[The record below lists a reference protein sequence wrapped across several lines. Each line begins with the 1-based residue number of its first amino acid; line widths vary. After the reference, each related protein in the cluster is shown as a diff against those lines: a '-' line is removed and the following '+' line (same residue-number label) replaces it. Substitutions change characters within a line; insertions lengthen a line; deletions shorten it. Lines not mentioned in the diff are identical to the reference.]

1 MPQTLS
7 KNLQLID
14 PIGADKDMY
23 VKDAL
28 NLIAGVGTESN
39 IYKINELF
47 TDVDEKIAELEDRN
61 ALTDVNATYASTSG
75 NVAAFNGVVADID
88 SYRPGMVLI
97 LTLPQTNAGGI
108 TLNINDLGAK
118 AVKKYD
124 DNGSLMDL
132 EAGDFVLRHK
142 YFIEYDGT
150 QFVLLCENDTQKLKN
165 LDNKIDTHIEDEVV
179 HITGE
184 ERTSWNGKS
193 VVTASEENG
202 KINVDGAPV
211 TVYTHP
217 EGTNPH
223 GTTKADVGLGNVANE
238 RQYSAE
244 NPPPYPVTSVNGKT
258 GAAVLK
264 TSDIENDL
272 NYQTGDDVSG
282 SVTDA
287 INALKG
293 SVPEALNTLQKLAAA
308 INNDASYHT
317 TVDNALDGKAAKDLS
332 NVENATLLDKGK
344 AAGLLDSAT
353 AATTYVAKDTYDA
366 DQELL
371 EDDIAELQTTTG
383 QLESEK
389 ADKTELPHKVVT
401 VTLDVEGWQD
411 DSEEQFSHAFTDSNI
426 TATDKLNVA
435 PTTDTMIGELV
446 ELGVT
451 AIVAK
456 NDNGTASI
464 IFYGAKPTTELS
476 FQVEIVPVNMIGDDA

>member
-61 ALTDVNATYASTSG
+61 ALTNVNATYASTSG

-244 NPPPYPVTSVNGKT
+244 NPPPYPVTSVNSKT
-258 GAAVLK
+258 GAVVLK

-308 INNDASYHT
+308 INNDANYHT

-344 AAGLLDSAT
+344 VAGLLDSAT

-389 ADKTELPHKVVT
+389 ADKTELPHKVIS
-401 VTLDVEGWQD
+401 VTLTTAGWTSSVDGIYSQGITN
-411 DSEEQFSHAFTDSNI
+411 SAI
-426 TATDKLNVA
+426 TANMKLNLALASNEMMKTLADV
-435 PTTDTMIGELV
+435 
-446 ELGVT
+446 GVYGLT
-451 AIVAK
+451 AV
-456 NDNGTASI
+456 NDNGTASVLA
-464 IFYGAKPTTELS
+464 YGEQPTIEIPVQVELVAVTTE
-476 FQVEIVPVNMIGDDA
+476 

>member
-47 TDVDEKIAELEDRN
+47 TGIDEKIAELEDRN

-75 NVAAFNGVVADID
+75 NIAAFNGVVADID

-165 LDNKIDTHIEDEVV
+165 LDNKIDTHMDDEVV

-184 ERTSWNGKS
+184 ERTSWNSKS

-258 GAAVLK
+258 GAVVLK

-308 INNDASYHT
+308 INNYANYHT

-389 ADKTELPHKVVT
+389 ADKTELPHKVISI
-401 VTLDVEGWQD
+401 TLTTAGWTSSVDGIYSQGITN
-411 DSEEQFSHAFTDSNI
+411 SAI
-426 TATDKLNVA
+426 TANMKLNLA
-435 PTTDTMIGELV
+435 LASNEMMKTLADA
-446 ELGVT
+446 GVYGLT
-451 AIVAK
+451 AV
-456 NDNGTASI
+456 NDNGTASVLA
-464 IFYGAKPTTELS
+464 YGEQPTMEIPVQIELVAVTTE
-476 FQVEIVPVNMIGDDA
+476 

>member
-28 NLIAGVGTESN
+28 NLITGVGTESN

-47 TDVDEKIAELEDRN
+47 TGIDEKIAELEDRN

-75 NVAAFNGVVADID
+75 NIAAFNGVVADID

-389 ADKTELPHKVVT
+389 ADKTELPNKVIS
-401 VTLDVEGWQD
+401 VTLTTDGWTSSTEGIYSQG
-411 DSEEQFSHAFTDSNI
+411 I
-426 TATDKLNVA
+426 TNSAIMANMKLNLA
-435 PTTDTMIGELV
+435 LASDKMMKTLADA
-446 ELGVT
+446 GVYGLT
-451 AIVAK
+451 AV
-456 NDNGTASI
+456 NDNGTASVLA
-464 IFYGAKPTTELS
+464 YGEQPTMEIPVQIELVAVTTE
-476 FQVEIVPVNMIGDDA
+476 

>member
-28 NLIAGVGTESN
+28 NLITGVGTESN

-47 TDVDEKIAELEDRN
+47 TGIDEKIAELEDRN

-75 NVAAFNGVVADID
+75 NIAAFNGVVADID

-165 LDNKIDTHIEDEVV
+165 LDNKIDTHMDDEVV

-184 ERTSWNGKS
+184 ERTSWNSKS

-287 INALKG
+287 INVLKG

-308 INNDASYHT
+308 INNDANYHT

-353 AATTYVAKDTYDA
+353 AATTYVTKETYNA

-371 EDDIAELQTTTG
+371 EDDIADLQTN
-383 QLESEK
+383 K
-389 ADKTELPHKVVT
+389 ADKTELLNKVIS
-401 VTLDVEGWQD
+401 VTLTTAGWTSSVDGIYSQGVTN
-411 DSEEQFSHAFTDSNI
+411 SAI
-426 TATDKLNVA
+426 TANMKLNLA
-435 PTTDTMIGELV
+435 LASNEMMKTLADA
-446 ELGVT
+446 GVYGLT
-451 AIVAK
+451 AV
-456 NDNGTASI
+456 NDNGTASVLA
-464 IFYGAKPTTELS
+464 YGEQPTIDIPVQVELVAVTTE
-476 FQVEIVPVNMIGDDA
+476 

>member
-47 TDVDEKIAELEDRN
+47 TDVDEKIAELEGRN

-75 NVAAFNGVVADID
+75 NIAAFNGVVADID

-165 LDNKIDTHIEDEVV
+165 LDNKIDTHMDDEVV

-184 ERTSWNGKS
+184 ERTSWNSKS

-258 GAAVLK
+258 GAVVLK

-308 INNDASYHT
+308 INNDANYHT

-371 EDDIAELQTTTG
+371 EDDIADLQTN
-383 QLESEK
+383 K
-389 ADKTELPHKVVT
+389 ADKTELPNKVIS
-401 VTLDVEGWQD
+401 VTLTTAGWTSSVDGIYSQGITN
-411 DSEEQFSHAFTDSNI
+411 SAI
-426 TATDKLNVA
+426 TANMKLNLA
-435 PTTDTMIGELV
+435 LASNEMMKTLADA
-446 ELGVT
+446 GVYGLT
-451 AIVAK
+451 AV
-456 NDNGTASI
+456 NDNGTASVLA
-464 IFYGAKPTTELS
+464 YGEQPTMEIPVQIEL
-476 FQVEIVPVNMIGDDA
+476 VAVTTG

>member
-47 TDVDEKIAELEDRN
+47 TGIDEKIAELEDRN

-244 NPPPYPVTSVNGKT
+244 NPPPYPVTSVNSKT
-258 GAAVLK
+258 GAVVLK

-308 INNDASYHT
+308 INNDANYHT

-353 AATTYVAKDTYDA
+353 AATTYVTKDTYDA

-389 ADKTELPHKVVT
+389 ADKTELPNKVIS
-401 VTLDVEGWQD
+401 VTLTTAGWTSSVDGIYSQGITN
-411 DSEEQFSHAFTDSNI
+411 SAI
-426 TATDKLNVA
+426 TANMKLNLA
-435 PTTDTMIGELV
+435 LASNEMMKTLADA
-446 ELGVT
+446 GVYGLT
-451 AIVAK
+451 AV
-456 NDNGTASI
+456 NDNGTASVLA
-464 IFYGAKPTTELS
+464 YGEQPTMEIPVQIELVAVTTE
-476 FQVEIVPVNMIGDDA
+476 

>member
-14 PIGADKDMY
+14 PIGADKNMY

-47 TDVDEKIAELEDRN
+47 TGIDEKIAELEDRN

-75 NVAAFNGVVADID
+75 HIAAFNGVVADID

-165 LDNKIDTHIEDEVV
+165 LDNKIDTHMDDEVV

-258 GAAVLK
+258 GAVVLK

-308 INNDASYHT
+308 INNDANYHT
-317 TVDNALDGKAAKDLS
+317 TVDNALNGKAAKDLS

-344 AAGLLDSAT
+344 VAGLLDSAT

-389 ADKTELPHKVVT
+389 ADKTELPNKVIS
-401 VTLDVEGWQD
+401 VTLTTAGWTSSVDGIYSQGITN
-411 DSEEQFSHAFTDSNI
+411 SAI
-426 TATDKLNVA
+426 TANMKLNLA
-435 PTTDTMIGELV
+435 LASNEMMKTLADA
-446 ELGVT
+446 GVYGLT
-451 AIVAK
+451 AV
-456 NDNGTASI
+456 NDNGTASVLA
-464 IFYGAKPTTELS
+464 YGEQPTMEILVQIELVAVTTE
-476 FQVEIVPVNMIGDDA
+476 

>member
-47 TDVDEKIAELEDRN
+47 TGIDEKIAELEDRN
-61 ALTDVNATYASTSG
+61 ALTDVNATYASSSG
-75 NVAAFNGVVADID
+75 KIAAFNGVVADID

-165 LDNKIDTHIEDEVV
+165 LDNKIDTHMDDEVV

-217 EGTNPH
+217 VGTNPH

-258 GAAVLK
+258 GAVVLK

-308 INNDASYHT
+308 INNDANYHT

-332 NVENATLLDKGK
+332 NVDNATLLDKGK

-389 ADKTELPHKVVT
+389 ADKTELPNKVIS
-401 VTLDVEGWQD
+401 VTLTTDGWTSSVDGIYSQGITN
-411 DSEEQFSHAFTDSNI
+411 SAI
-426 TATDKLNVA
+426 TANMKLNLA
-435 PTTDTMIGELV
+435 LASNEMMKTLADA
-446 ELGVT
+446 GVYGLT
-451 AIVAK
+451 AV
-456 NDNGTASI
+456 NDNGTASVLA
-464 IFYGAKPTTELS
+464 YGEQPTTDIPV
-476 FQVEIVPVNMIGDDA
+476 QVELVAVTTE

>member
-75 NVAAFNGVVADID
+75 NIAAFNGVVADID

-165 LDNKIDTHIEDEVV
+165 LDNKIDTHMDDEVV

-184 ERTSWNGKS
+184 ERTSWNSKS

-258 GAAVLK
+258 GAVVLK

-308 INNDASYHT
+308 INNDANYHT

-389 ADKTELPHKVVT
+389 ADKTELPHKVIS
-401 VTLDVEGWQD
+401 VTLTTAGWTSSVDGIYSQGITN
-411 DSEEQFSHAFTDSNI
+411 SAI
-426 TATDKLNVA
+426 TANMKLNLA
-435 PTTDTMIGELV
+435 LASNEMMKTLADA
-446 ELGVT
+446 GVYGLT
-451 AIVAK
+451 AV
-456 NDNGTASI
+456 NDNGTASVLA
-464 IFYGAKPTTELS
+464 YGEQPTIDIPVQVELVAVTTE
-476 FQVEIVPVNMIGDDA
+476 

>member
-28 NLIAGVGTESN
+28 NLITGVGTESN

-47 TDVDEKIAELEDRN
+47 TGIDEKIAELEDRN

-75 NVAAFNGVVADID
+75 NIAAFNGVVADID

-165 LDNKIDTHIEDEVV
+165 LDNKIDTHMDDEVV

-184 ERTSWNGKS
+184 ERTSWNSKS

-258 GAAVLK
+258 GAVVLK

-308 INNDASYHT
+308 INNDANYHT

-344 AAGLLDSAT
+344 VAGLLDSAT

-371 EDDIAELQTTTG
+371 EDDIADLQTN
-383 QLESEK
+383 K
-389 ADKTELPHKVVT
+389 ADKTELLNKVIS
-401 VTLDVEGWQD
+401 VTLTTAGWTSSVDGIYSQGITN
-411 DSEEQFSHAFTDSNI
+411 SAI
-426 TATDKLNVA
+426 TANMKLNLA
-435 PTTDTMIGELV
+435 LASNEMIKTLADA
-446 ELGVT
+446 GVYGLT
-451 AIVAK
+451 AV
-456 NDNGTASI
+456 NDNGTASVLA
-464 IFYGAKPTTELS
+464 YGEQPTMEIPVQIELVAVTTE
-476 FQVEIVPVNMIGDDA
+476 

>member
-14 PIGADKDMY
+14 PIGADKNMY

-47 TDVDEKIAELEDRN
+47 TGIDEKIAELEDRN

-75 NVAAFNGVVADID
+75 NIAAFNGVVADID

-165 LDNKIDTHIEDEVV
+165 LDNKIDTHMDDEVV

-308 INNDASYHT
+308 INNDANYHT

-344 AAGLLDSAT
+344 VAGLLDSAT

-389 ADKTELPHKVVT
+389 ADKTELPHKVIS
-401 VTLDVEGWQD
+401 VTLTTAGWTSSVDGIYSQGITN
-411 DSEEQFSHAFTDSNI
+411 SAI
-426 TATDKLNVA
+426 TANMKLNLA
-435 PTTDTMIGELV
+435 LASNEMMKTLADA
-446 ELGVT
+446 GVYGLT
-451 AIVAK
+451 AV
-456 NDNGTASI
+456 NDNGTASVLA
-464 IFYGAKPTTELS
+464 YGEQPTMEIPVQIELVAVTTE
-476 FQVEIVPVNMIGDDA
+476 

>member
-28 NLIAGVGTESN
+28 NLITGVGTESN

-47 TDVDEKIAELEDRN
+47 TGIDEKIAELEDRN

-75 NVAAFNGVVADID
+75 NIAAFNGVVADID

-308 INNDASYHT
+308 INNDANYHT

-371 EDDIAELQTTTG
+371 EDDIADLQTN
-383 QLESEK
+383 K
-389 ADKTELPHKVVT
+389 ADKTELPNKVIS
-401 VTLDVEGWQD
+401 VTLTTAGWTSSVDGIYSQGITN
-411 DSEEQFSHAFTDSNI
+411 SAI
-426 TATDKLNVA
+426 TANMKLNLA
-435 PTTDTMIGELV
+435 LASNEMMKTLADA
-446 ELGVT
+446 GVYGLT
-451 AIVAK
+451 AV
-456 NDNGTASI
+456 NDNGTASVLA
-464 IFYGAKPTTELS
+464 YGEQPTIDIPVQVELVAVTTE
-476 FQVEIVPVNMIGDDA
+476 

>member
-75 NVAAFNGVVADID
+75 NIAAFNGVVADID

-258 GAAVLK
+258 GAVVLK

-293 SVPEALNTLQKLAAA
+293 SVPEALSTLQKLAAA
-308 INNDASYHT
+308 INNDAHYHT

-332 NVENATLLDKGK
+332 NVDNATLLDKGK

-371 EDDIAELQTTTG
+371 EDDIADLQTN
-383 QLESEK
+383 K
-389 ADKTELPHKVVT
+389 ADKTELPNKVIS
-401 VTLDVEGWQD
+401 VTLTTAGWTSSVDGIYSQGITN
-411 DSEEQFSHAFTDSNI
+411 SAI
-426 TATDKLNVA
+426 TANMKLNLA
-435 PTTDTMIGELV
+435 LASNEMMKTLADA
-446 ELGVT
+446 GVYGLT
-451 AIVAK
+451 AV
-456 NDNGTASI
+456 NDNGTASVLA
-464 IFYGAKPTTELS
+464 YGEQPTIDIPVQVELVAVTTE
-476 FQVEIVPVNMIGDDA
+476 

>member
-14 PIGADKDMY
+14 PIGADKNMY

-47 TDVDEKIAELEDRN
+47 TGIDEKIAELEDRN

-75 NVAAFNGVVADID
+75 NIAAFNGVVADID

-165 LDNKIDTHIEDEVV
+165 LDNKIDTHMDDEVV

-202 KINVDGAPV
+202 KINVDGTPV

-258 GAAVLK
+258 GAVVLK

-308 INNDASYHT
+308 INNDANYHT
-317 TVDNALDGKAAKDLS
+317 TVDNALNGKAAKDLS
-332 NVENATLLDKGK
+332 NVDNATLLDKGK

-389 ADKTELPHKVVT
+389 ADKTELPNKVIS
-401 VTLDVEGWQD
+401 VTLTTAGWTSSTEGIYSQGITN
-411 DSEEQFSHAFTDSNI
+411 SAI
-426 TATDKLNVA
+426 TANMKLNLA
-435 PTTDTMIGELV
+435 LASDEMMKTLADA
-446 ELGVT
+446 GVYGLT
-451 AIVAK
+451 AV
-456 NDNGTASI
+456 NDNGTASVLA
-464 IFYGAKPTTELS
+464 YGEQPTMEIPVQIELVAVTTE
-476 FQVEIVPVNMIGDDA
+476 

>member
-14 PIGADKDMY
+14 PIGADKNMY

-47 TDVDEKIAELEDRN
+47 TGIDEKIAELEDRN

-75 NVAAFNGVVADID
+75 NIAAFNGVVADID

-165 LDNKIDTHIEDEVV
+165 LDNKIDTHMDDEVV

-258 GAAVLK
+258 GAVVLK

-308 INNDASYHT
+308 INNDANYHT
-317 TVDNALDGKAAKDLS
+317 TVDNALNGKAAKDLS

-371 EDDIAELQTTTG
+371 EDDIAELQTN
-383 QLESEK
+383 K
-389 ADKTELPHKVVT
+389 ADKTELPNKVIS
-401 VTLDVEGWQD
+401 VTLTTVGWTSSVDGIYSQGITN
-411 DSEEQFSHAFTDSNI
+411 SSI
-426 TATDKLNVA
+426 TANMKLNLA
-435 PTTDTMIGELV
+435 LASNEMMKTLADA
-446 ELGVT
+446 GVYGLT
-451 AIVAK
+451 AV
-456 NDNGTASI
+456 NDNGTASVLA
-464 IFYGAKPTTELS
+464 YGEQPTMEILVQIELVAVTTE
-476 FQVEIVPVNMIGDDA
+476 

>member
-308 INNDASYHT
+308 INNDANYHT

-353 AATTYVAKDTYDA
+353 AATTYVTKDTYDA

-389 ADKTELPHKVVT
+389 ADKTELPNKVIS
-401 VTLDVEGWQD
+401 VTLTTAGWTSSVDGIYSQGITN
-411 DSEEQFSHAFTDSNI
+411 SAI
-426 TATDKLNVA
+426 TANMKLNLA
-435 PTTDTMIGELV
+435 LASNEMMKTLADA
-446 ELGVT
+446 GVYGLT
-451 AIVAK
+451 AV
-456 NDNGTASI
+456 NDNGTASVLA
-464 IFYGAKPTTELS
+464 YGEQPTIDIPVQIELVAVTTE
-476 FQVEIVPVNMIGDDA
+476 

>member
-75 NVAAFNGVVADID
+75 NIAAFNGVVADID

-165 LDNKIDTHIEDEVV
+165 LDNKIDTHMDDEVV

-184 ERTSWNGKS
+184 ERTSWNSKS

-258 GAAVLK
+258 GAVVLK

-308 INNDASYHT
+308 INNDANYHT

-353 AATTYVAKDTYDA
+353 AATTYVTKENYDA

-389 ADKTELPHKVVT
+389 ADKTELPNKVIS
-401 VTLDVEGWQD
+401 VTLTTAGWTSSVDGIYSQGITN
-411 DSEEQFSHAFTDSNI
+411 SAI
-426 TATDKLNVA
+426 TANMKLNLA
-435 PTTDTMIGELV
+435 LASNEMMKTLADA
-446 ELGVT
+446 GVYGLT
-451 AIVAK
+451 AV
-456 NDNGTASI
+456 NDNGTASVLA
-464 IFYGAKPTTELS
+464 YGEQPTMEIPVQIELVAVTTE
-476 FQVEIVPVNMIGDDA
+476 

>member
-14 PIGADKDMY
+14 PIGADKNMY

-47 TDVDEKIAELEDRN
+47 TGIDEKIAELEDRN

-75 NVAAFNGVVADID
+75 NIAAFNGVVADID

-165 LDNKIDTHIEDEVV
+165 LDNKIDTHMDDEVV

-184 ERTSWNGKS
+184 ERTSWNSKS

-202 KINVDGAPV
+202 KINVDGAPI

-258 GAAVLK
+258 GAVVLK

-308 INNDASYHT
+308 INNDANYHT

-353 AATTYVAKDTYDA
+353 AATTYVTKDTYDA

-371 EDDIAELQTTTG
+371 EDDITDLQTN
-383 QLESEK
+383 K
-389 ADKTELPHKVVT
+389 ADKTELPNKVIS
-401 VTLDVEGWQD
+401 VTLTTAGWTSSVDGIYSQGITN
-411 DSEEQFSHAFTDSNI
+411 SAI
-426 TATDKLNVA
+426 TANMKLNLA
-435 PTTDTMIGELV
+435 LASDEMMKTLADA
-446 ELGVT
+446 GVYGLT
-451 AIVAK
+451 AV
-456 NDNGTASI
+456 NDNGTASVLA
-464 IFYGAKPTTELS
+464 YGEQPTMEIPVQIELVAVTTE
-476 FQVEIVPVNMIGDDA
+476 

>member
-14 PIGADKDMY
+14 PIGADKNMY

-47 TDVDEKIAELEDRN
+47 TGIDEKIAELEDRN

-75 NVAAFNGVVADID
+75 NIAAFNGVVADID

-258 GAAVLK
+258 GAVVLK

-293 SVPEALNTLQKLAAA
+293 SVPEALSTLQKLAAA
-308 INNDASYHT
+308 INNDANYHT

-389 ADKTELPHKVVT
+389 ADKTELPNKVIS
-401 VTLDVEGWQD
+401 VTLTTAGWTSSVDGIYSQGITN
-411 DSEEQFSHAFTDSNI
+411 SAI
-426 TATDKLNVA
+426 TANMKLNLALASNEMMKTLADV
-435 PTTDTMIGELV
+435 
-446 ELGVT
+446 GVYGLT
-451 AIVAK
+451 AV
-456 NDNGTASI
+456 NDNGTASVLA
-464 IFYGAKPTTELS
+464 YGEQPTIDIPVQVELVAVTTE
-476 FQVEIVPVNMIGDDA
+476 

>member
-47 TDVDEKIAELEDRN
+47 TGIDEKIAELEDRN

-75 NVAAFNGVVADID
+75 NIAAFNGVVADID

-258 GAAVLK
+258 GAVVLK

-308 INNDASYHT
+308 INNDANYHT

-353 AATTYVAKDTYDA
+353 AATTYVTKETYNA

-371 EDDIAELQTTTG
+371 EDDIADLQTN
-383 QLESEK
+383 K
-389 ADKTELPHKVVT
+389 ADKTELPNKVIS
-401 VTLDVEGWQD
+401 VTLTTAGWTSSVDGIYSQGITN
-411 DSEEQFSHAFTDSNI
+411 SAI
-426 TATDKLNVA
+426 TANMKLNLA
-435 PTTDTMIGELV
+435 LASNEMMKTLADA
-446 ELGVT
+446 GVYGLT
-451 AIVAK
+451 AV
-456 NDNGTASI
+456 NDNGTASVLA
-464 IFYGAKPTTELS
+464 YGEQPTMEIPVQIELVAVTTE
-476 FQVEIVPVNMIGDDA
+476 

>member
-75 NVAAFNGVVADID
+75 HIAAFNGVVADID

-165 LDNKIDTHIEDEVV
+165 LDNKIDTHMDDEVV

-258 GAAVLK
+258 GAVVLK

-308 INNDASYHT
+308 INNDANYHT

-344 AAGLLDSAT
+344 VAGLLDSAT

-371 EDDIAELQTTTG
+371 EDDIADLQTN
-383 QLESEK
+383 K
-389 ADKTELPHKVVT
+389 ADKTELPHKVIS
-401 VTLDVEGWQD
+401 VTLTTAGWTSSGDGIYSQGITN
-411 DSEEQFSHAFTDSNI
+411 SAI
-426 TATDKLNVA
+426 TASMKLNLA
-435 PTTDTMIGELV
+435 LASNEMMKTLADA
-446 ELGVT
+446 GVYGLT
-451 AIVAK
+451 AV
-456 NDNGTASI
+456 NDNGTASVLA
-464 IFYGAKPTTELS
+464 YGEQPTIDIPVQVELVAVTTE
-476 FQVEIVPVNMIGDDA
+476 

>member
-28 NLIAGVGTESN
+28 NLITGVGTESN

-47 TDVDEKIAELEDRN
+47 TGIDEKIAELEDRN

-75 NVAAFNGVVADID
+75 NIAAFNGVVADID

-132 EAGDFVLRHK
+132 EAGDFVLLHK

-165 LDNKIDTHIEDEVV
+165 LDNKIDTHMDDEVV

-184 ERTSWNGKS
+184 ERTSWNSKS

-258 GAAVLK
+258 GAVVLK

-308 INNDASYHT
+308 INNDANYHT

-353 AATTYVAKDTYDA
+353 AATTYVTKETYNA

-371 EDDIAELQTTTG
+371 EDDIADLQTN
-383 QLESEK
+383 K
-389 ADKTELPHKVVT
+389 ADKTELPNKVIS
-401 VTLDVEGWQD
+401 VTLTTAGWTSSVDGIYSQGITN
-411 DSEEQFSHAFTDSNI
+411 SAI
-426 TATDKLNVA
+426 TANMKLNLA
-435 PTTDTMIGELV
+435 LASNEMMKTLADA
-446 ELGVT
+446 GVYGLT
-451 AIVAK
+451 AV
-456 NDNGTASI
+456 NDNGTASVLA
-464 IFYGAKPTTELS
+464 YGEQPTMEIPVQIELVAVKTE
-476 FQVEIVPVNMIGDDA
+476 

>member
-258 GAAVLK
+258 GAVVLK

-293 SVPEALNTLQKLAAA
+293 SVPEALSTLQKLAAA
-308 INNDASYHT
+308 INNDANYHT

-389 ADKTELPHKVVT
+389 ADKTELPHKVIS
-401 VTLDVEGWQD
+401 VTLTTAGWASSVDGIYSQGITN
-411 DSEEQFSHAFTDSNI
+411 SAI
-426 TATDKLNVA
+426 TANMKLNLA
-435 PTTDTMIGELV
+435 LASDEMMKTLADA
-446 ELGVT
+446 GVYGLT
-451 AIVAK
+451 AV
-456 NDNGTASI
+456 NDNGTASVLA
-464 IFYGAKPTTELS
+464 YGEQPTMEIPVQIELVAVTTE
-476 FQVEIVPVNMIGDDA
+476 

>member
-14 PIGADKDMY
+14 PIGADKNMY

-75 NVAAFNGVVADID
+75 NIAAFNGVVADID

-165 LDNKIDTHIEDEVV
+165 LDNKIDTHIDDEVV

-308 INNDASYHT
+308 INNDANYHT

-371 EDDIAELQTTTG
+371 EDDIADLQTN
-383 QLESEK
+383 K
-389 ADKTELPHKVVT
+389 ADKTELPNKVIS
-401 VTLDVEGWQD
+401 VTLTTAGWTSSVDGIYSQGITN
-411 DSEEQFSHAFTDSNI
+411 SAI
-426 TATDKLNVA
+426 TANMKLNLA
-435 PTTDTMIGELV
+435 LASNEMMKTLADA
-446 ELGVT
+446 GVYGLT
-451 AIVAK
+451 AV
-456 NDNGTASI
+456 NDNGTASVLA
-464 IFYGAKPTTELS
+464 YGEQPTIEIPVQVELVAVTTE
-476 FQVEIVPVNMIGDDA
+476 

>member
-47 TDVDEKIAELEDRN
+47 TGIDEKIAELEDRN

-75 NVAAFNGVVADID
+75 NIAAFNGVVADID

-258 GAAVLK
+258 GAVVLK

-308 INNDASYHT
+308 INNDANYHT

-389 ADKTELPHKVVT
+389 ADKTELPNKVISI
-401 VTLDVEGWQD
+401 TLTTAGWTSSVDGIYSQEITN
-411 DSEEQFSHAFTDSNI
+411 SAI
-426 TATDKLNVA
+426 TANMKLNLA
-435 PTTDTMIGELV
+435 LASNEMMKTLADA
-446 ELGVT
+446 GVYGLT
-451 AIVAK
+451 AV
-456 NDNGTASI
+456 NDNGTASVLA
-464 IFYGAKPTTELS
+464 YGEQPTMEIPVQVELVAVTTE
-476 FQVEIVPVNMIGDDA
+476 

>member
-14 PIGADKDMY
+14 PIGADKNMY

-47 TDVDEKIAELEDRN
+47 TGIDEKIAELEDRN

-75 NVAAFNGVVADID
+75 NIAAFNGVVADID

-244 NPPPYPVTSVNGKT
+244 NPPPYPVTSVNSKT
-258 GAAVLK
+258 GAVVLK

-308 INNDASYHT
+308 INNDANYHT

-353 AATTYVAKDTYDA
+353 AATTYVTKENYDA

-389 ADKTELPHKVVT
+389 ADKTELPNKVIS
-401 VTLDVEGWQD
+401 VTLTTVGWTSSVDGIYSQGITN
-411 DSEEQFSHAFTDSNI
+411 SAI
-426 TATDKLNVA
+426 TANMKLNLA
-435 PTTDTMIGELV
+435 LASNEMMKTLADA
-446 ELGVT
+446 GVYGLT
-451 AIVAK
+451 AV
-456 NDNGTASI
+456 NDNGTASVLA
-464 IFYGAKPTTELS
+464 YGEQPTMEIPVQIELVVVTTE
-476 FQVEIVPVNMIGDDA
+476 

>member
-75 NVAAFNGVVADID
+75 NIAAFNGVVADID

-165 LDNKIDTHIEDEVV
+165 LDNKIDTHMDDEVV

-184 ERTSWNGKS
+184 ERTSWNSKS

-308 INNDASYHT
+308 INNDANYHT

-389 ADKTELPHKVVT
+389 ADKTELPHKVIS
-401 VTLDVEGWQD
+401 VTLTTAGWTSSVDGIYSQGITN
-411 DSEEQFSHAFTDSNI
+411 SAI
-426 TATDKLNVA
+426 TANMKLNLA
-435 PTTDTMIGELV
+435 LASNEMMKTLADA
-446 ELGVT
+446 GVYGLT
-451 AIVAK
+451 AV
-456 NDNGTASI
+456 NDNGTASVLA
-464 IFYGAKPTTELS
+464 YGEQPTMEIPVQIEL
-476 FQVEIVPVNMIGDDA
+476 VAVTME

>member
-28 NLIAGVGTESN
+28 NLITGVGTESN

-47 TDVDEKIAELEDRN
+47 TGIDEKIAELEDRN

-75 NVAAFNGVVADID
+75 NIAAFNGVVADID

-165 LDNKIDTHIEDEVV
+165 LDNKIDTHMDDEVV

-258 GAAVLK
+258 GAVVLK

-282 SVTDA
+282 SVTNA

-308 INNDASYHT
+308 INNDANYHT

-332 NVENATLLDKGK
+332 NVDNATLLDKGK

-353 AATTYVAKDTYDA
+353 AATTYVTKDTYDA

-389 ADKTELPHKVVT
+389 ADKTELLNKVISVALT
-401 VTLDVEGWQD
+401 TAGWTSSVDGIYSQGITN
-411 DSEEQFSHAFTDSNI
+411 SAI
-426 TATDKLNVA
+426 TANMKLNLA
-435 PTTDTMIGELV
+435 LASNEMMKTLADA
-446 ELGVT
+446 GVYGLT
-451 AIVAK
+451 AV
-456 NDNGTASI
+456 NDNGTASVLA
-464 IFYGAKPTTELS
+464 YGEQPTMEIPVQIELVAVTTE
-476 FQVEIVPVNMIGDDA
+476 

>member
-47 TDVDEKIAELEDRN
+47 TGIDEKIAELEDRN
-61 ALTDVNATYASTSG
+61 ALTDVNATYASSSG
-75 NVAAFNGVVADID
+75 NIAAFNGVVADID

-244 NPPPYPVTSVNGKT
+244 NPPPYPVTSVNSKT
-258 GAAVLK
+258 GAVVLK

-308 INNDASYHT
+308 INNDANYHT

-344 AAGLLDSAT
+344 VAGLLDSAT

-371 EDDIAELQTTTG
+371 EDDIADLQTN
-383 QLESEK
+383 K
-389 ADKTELPHKVVT
+389 ADKTELPNKVIS
-401 VTLDVEGWQD
+401 VTLTTAGWTSSVDGIYSQGITN
-411 DSEEQFSHAFTDSNI
+411 SAI
-426 TATDKLNVA
+426 TANMKLNLA
-435 PTTDTMIGELV
+435 LASNEMMKTLADA
-446 ELGVT
+446 GVYGLT
-451 AIVAK
+451 AV
-456 NDNGTASI
+456 NDNGTASVLA
-464 IFYGAKPTTELS
+464 YGEQPTMEIPVQIEIVAVTTE
-476 FQVEIVPVNMIGDDA
+476 

>member
-47 TDVDEKIAELEDRN
+47 TGIDEKIAELEDRN
-61 ALTDVNATYASTSG
+61 ALTDVNATYASTSE
-75 NVAAFNGVVADID
+75 NIAAFNGVVADID

-165 LDNKIDTHIEDEVV
+165 LDNKIDTHMDDEVV

-184 ERTSWNGKS
+184 ERTSWNSKS

-244 NPPPYPVTSVNGKT
+244 NPPPYPVTSINGKT
-258 GAAVLK
+258 GAVVLK

-293 SVPEALNTLQKLAAA
+293 SVPEALSTLQKLAAA
-308 INNDASYHT
+308 INNDANYHT

-389 ADKTELPHKVVT
+389 ADKTELPHKVIS
-401 VTLDVEGWQD
+401 VTLTTAGWTSSVDGIYSQGITN
-411 DSEEQFSHAFTDSNI
+411 SAI
-426 TATDKLNVA
+426 TANMKLNLA
-435 PTTDTMIGELV
+435 LASNEMMKTLADA
-446 ELGVT
+446 GVYGLT
-451 AIVAK
+451 AV
-456 NDNGTASI
+456 NDNGTASVLA
-464 IFYGAKPTTELS
+464 YGEQPTMEIPVQIELVAVTTE
-476 FQVEIVPVNMIGDDA
+476 

>member
-14 PIGADKDMY
+14 PIGADKNMY

-47 TDVDEKIAELEDRN
+47 TGIDEKIAELEDRN

-75 NVAAFNGVVADID
+75 NIAAFNGVVADID

-165 LDNKIDTHIEDEVV
+165 LDNKIDTHMDDEVV

-202 KINVDGAPV
+202 KINVDGAPI

-308 INNDASYHT
+308 INNDANYHT

-371 EDDIAELQTTTG
+371 EDDIADLQTN
-383 QLESEK
+383 K
-389 ADKTELPHKVVT
+389 ADKTELPNKVIS
-401 VTLDVEGWQD
+401 VTLTTAGWTSSVDGIYSQGITN
-411 DSEEQFSHAFTDSNI
+411 SAI
-426 TATDKLNVA
+426 TANMKLNLA
-435 PTTDTMIGELV
+435 LASNEMMKTLADA
-446 ELGVT
+446 GVYGLT
-451 AIVAK
+451 AV
-456 NDNGTASI
+456 NDNGTASVLA
-464 IFYGAKPTTELS
+464 YGEQPTMEIPVQVELVAVTTE
-476 FQVEIVPVNMIGDDA
+476 

>member
-47 TDVDEKIAELEDRN
+47 TDVDEKIAELEGRN

-75 NVAAFNGVVADID
+75 NIAAFNGVVADID

-165 LDNKIDTHIEDEVV
+165 LDNKIDTHMDDEVV

-184 ERTSWNGKS
+184 ERTSWNSKS

-258 GAAVLK
+258 GAVVLK

-308 INNDASYHT
+308 INNDANYHT

-389 ADKTELPHKVVT
+389 ADKTELPNKVIS
-401 VTLDVEGWQD
+401 VTLTTAGWTSSVDGIYSQGITN
-411 DSEEQFSHAFTDSNI
+411 SAI
-426 TATDKLNVA
+426 TANMKLNLA
-435 PTTDTMIGELV
+435 LASNEMMKTLADA
-446 ELGVT
+446 GVYGLT
-451 AIVAK
+451 AV
-456 NDNGTASI
+456 NDNGTASVLA
-464 IFYGAKPTTELS
+464 YGEQPTIDIPVQIELVAVTTE
-476 FQVEIVPVNMIGDDA
+476 

>member
-14 PIGADKDMY
+14 PIGADKNMY

-28 NLIAGVGTESN
+28 NLITGVGTESN

-47 TDVDEKIAELEDRN
+47 TGIDEKIAELEDRN

-75 NVAAFNGVVADID
+75 NIAAFNGVVADID

-165 LDNKIDTHIEDEVV
+165 LDNKIDTHMDDEVV

-184 ERTSWNGKS
+184 ERTSWNSKS

-258 GAAVLK
+258 GAVALK

-308 INNDASYHT
+308 INNDANYHT

-389 ADKTELPHKVVT
+389 ADKTELPNKVIS
-401 VTLDVEGWQD
+401 VTLTTAGWTSSVDGIYSQGITN
-411 DSEEQFSHAFTDSNI
+411 SAI
-426 TATDKLNVA
+426 TANMKLNLA
-435 PTTDTMIGELV
+435 LASNEMMKTLADA
-446 ELGVT
+446 GVYGLT
-451 AIVAK
+451 AV
-456 NDNGTASI
+456 NDNGTASVLA
-464 IFYGAKPTTELS
+464 YGEQPTMEILVQIELVAVTTE
-476 FQVEIVPVNMIGDDA
+476 

>member
-14 PIGADKDMY
+14 PIGADKNMY

-28 NLIAGVGTESN
+28 NLITGVGTESN

-47 TDVDEKIAELEDRN
+47 TGIDEKIAELEDRN

-75 NVAAFNGVVADID
+75 NIAAFNGVVADID

-165 LDNKIDTHIEDEVV
+165 LDNKIDTHMDDEVV

-184 ERTSWNGKS
+184 ERTSWNSKS

-308 INNDASYHT
+308 INNDANYHT

-332 NVENATLLDKGK
+332 NVDNATLLAKGK

-353 AATTYVAKDTYDA
+353 AATTYVTKENYDA

-389 ADKTELPHKVVT
+389 ADKTELPHKVIS
-401 VTLDVEGWQD
+401 VTLTTAGWTSSVDGIYSQGITN
-411 DSEEQFSHAFTDSNI
+411 SAI
-426 TATDKLNVA
+426 TANMKLNLA
-435 PTTDTMIGELV
+435 LASNEMMKTLADA
-446 ELGVT
+446 GVYGLT
-451 AIVAK
+451 AV
-456 NDNGTASI
+456 NDNGTASVLA
-464 IFYGAKPTTELS
+464 YGEQPTMEIPVQIELVAVTTE
-476 FQVEIVPVNMIGDDA
+476 

>member
-47 TDVDEKIAELEDRN
+47 TGIDEKIAELEDRN

-75 NVAAFNGVVADID
+75 NIAAFNGVVADID

-165 LDNKIDTHIEDEVV
+165 LDNKIDTHMDDEVV

-282 SVTDA
+282 SVTGA

-308 INNDASYHT
+308 INNDANYHT

-332 NVENATLLDKGK
+332 NVDNATLLDKGK

-389 ADKTELPHKVVT
+389 ADKTELPNKVIS
-401 VTLDVEGWQD
+401 VTLTTAGWTSSVDGIYSQGITN
-411 DSEEQFSHAFTDSNI
+411 SAI
-426 TATDKLNVA
+426 TANMKLNLA
-435 PTTDTMIGELV
+435 LASNEMMKTLADA
-446 ELGVT
+446 GVYGLT
-451 AIVAK
+451 AV
-456 NDNGTASI
+456 NDNGTASVLA
-464 IFYGAKPTTELS
+464 YGEQPTMEIPVQIELVAVTTE
-476 FQVEIVPVNMIGDDA
+476 

>member
-14 PIGADKDMY
+14 PIGADKNMY

-47 TDVDEKIAELEDRN
+47 TGIDEKIAELEDRN

-75 NVAAFNGVVADID
+75 NIAAFNGVVADID

-165 LDNKIDTHIEDEVV
+165 LDNKIDTHMDDEVV

-184 ERTSWNGKS
+184 ERTSWNSKS

-244 NPPPYPVTSVNGKT
+244 NPPPYPVTSVNSKT
-258 GAAVLK
+258 GAVVLK

-308 INNDASYHT
+308 INNDANYHT

-344 AAGLLDSAT
+344 VAGLLDSAT

-371 EDDIAELQTTTG
+371 EDDITDLQTN
-383 QLESEK
+383 K
-389 ADKTELPHKVVT
+389 ADKTELPNKVIS
-401 VTLDVEGWQD
+401 VTLTTAGWTSSVDGIYSQGITN
-411 DSEEQFSHAFTDSNI
+411 SAI
-426 TATDKLNVA
+426 TANMKLNLA
-435 PTTDTMIGELV
+435 LASNEMMKTLADAGIYGL
-446 ELGVT
+446 T
-451 AIVAK
+451 AV
-456 NDNGTASI
+456 NDNGTASVLA
-464 IFYGAKPTTELS
+464 YGEQPTMEIPVQIELVAVTTE
-476 FQVEIVPVNMIGDDA
+476 

>member
-14 PIGADKDMY
+14 PIGADKNMY

-47 TDVDEKIAELEDRN
+47 TGIDEKIAELEDRN

-75 NVAAFNGVVADID
+75 NIAAFNGVVADID

-165 LDNKIDTHIEDEVV
+165 LDNKIDTHMDDKVV
-179 HITGE
+179 HITSE

-244 NPPPYPVTSVNGKT
+244 NPPPYPVTSINGKT

-308 INNDASYHT
+308 INNDANYHT

-389 ADKTELPHKVVT
+389 ADKTELPHKVIS
-401 VTLDVEGWQD
+401 VTLTTAGWTSSGDGIYSQGITN
-411 DSEEQFSHAFTDSNI
+411 SAI
-426 TATDKLNVA
+426 TASMKLNLA
-435 PTTDTMIGELV
+435 LASNEMMKTLADA
-446 ELGVT
+446 GVYGLT
-451 AIVAK
+451 AV
-456 NDNGTASI
+456 NDNGTASVLA
-464 IFYGAKPTTELS
+464 YGEQPTIDIPVQVELVAVTTE
-476 FQVEIVPVNMIGDDA
+476 

>member
-14 PIGADKDMY
+14 PIGADKNMY

-47 TDVDEKIAELEDRN
+47 TGIDEKIAELEDRN

-75 NVAAFNGVVADID
+75 NIAAFNGVVADID

-165 LDNKIDTHIEDEVV
+165 LDNKIDTHMDDEVV

-308 INNDASYHT
+308 INNDANYHT

-344 AAGLLDSAT
+344 VAGLLDSAT

-389 ADKTELPHKVVT
+389 ADKTELPHKVIS
-401 VTLDVEGWQD
+401 VTLTTAGWTSSVDGIYSQGITN
-411 DSEEQFSHAFTDSNI
+411 SAI
-426 TATDKLNVA
+426 TANMKLNLA
-435 PTTDTMIGELV
+435 LASNEMMKTLADA
-446 ELGVT
+446 GVYGLT
-451 AIVAK
+451 AV
-456 NDNGTASI
+456 NDNGTASVLA
-464 IFYGAKPTTELS
+464 YGEHPTIDIPVQVELVAVTTE
-476 FQVEIVPVNMIGDDA
+476 